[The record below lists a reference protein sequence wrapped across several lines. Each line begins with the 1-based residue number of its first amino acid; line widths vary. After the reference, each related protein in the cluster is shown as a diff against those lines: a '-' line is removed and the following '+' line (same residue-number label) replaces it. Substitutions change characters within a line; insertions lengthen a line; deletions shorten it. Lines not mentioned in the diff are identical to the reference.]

1 MTSTWFY
8 KFFEDGLWN
17 MLEEEL
23 TATHGLAK
31 NAVNNVTDSIWMEE
45 IPRCIFDI
53 LLSKLLLFF
62 FRVLYFRFIMK

>member
-1 MTSTWFY
+1 
-8 KFFEDGLWN
+8 

-31 NAVNNVTDSIWMEE
+31 NAVNNVTGSIWMEE